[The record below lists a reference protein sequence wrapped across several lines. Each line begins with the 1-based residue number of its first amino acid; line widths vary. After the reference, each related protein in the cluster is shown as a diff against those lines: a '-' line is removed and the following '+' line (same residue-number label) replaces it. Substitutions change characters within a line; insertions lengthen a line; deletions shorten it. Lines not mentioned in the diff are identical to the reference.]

1 MHGFKEFVVENDDEK
16 YDREKHIKKLDKT
29 GKSLINHLNRTN
41 SRKSGRTFELIRR
54 YDDLKDH
61 MINQDHEGWKKYS
74 KDRDFD
80 PSHRGRDFLA

>member
-1 MHGFKEFVVENDDEK
+1 MFGFKEFVNED

-29 GKSLINHLNRTN
+29 GKSLTNHLNRTS
-41 SRKSGRTFELIRR
+41 SRKGGRTYELVRK

-61 MINQDHEGWKKYS
+61 MVDHDHEGWMKYC
-74 KDRDFD
+74 KDKDFH